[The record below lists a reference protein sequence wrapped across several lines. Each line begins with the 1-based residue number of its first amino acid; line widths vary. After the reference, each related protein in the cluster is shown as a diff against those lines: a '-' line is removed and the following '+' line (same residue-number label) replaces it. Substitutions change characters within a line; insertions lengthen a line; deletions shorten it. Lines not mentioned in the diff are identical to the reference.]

1 MAQDRQTRQ
10 ERLEKQRLRQ
20 QAHRARMKA
29 ERRPSFEDLSR
40 ALLDVAL
47 TRNLR
52 RPDHKRSKGVP
63 QEVASRL
70 KEVGFHESDTEAAW
84 LELQARYERGWSMLR
99 QRRTIAEME
108 AEGLADED
116 A

>member
-1 MAQDRQTRQ
+1 MTRQTRE

-20 QAHRARMKA
+20 RAHRARMKS
-29 ERRPSFEDLSR
+29 ERRPSFEDLAR
-40 ALLDVAL
+40 AILDVAL
-47 TRNLR
+47 TYNVR
-52 RPDHKRSKGVP
+52 RGRHKRLKGFLGEISK
-63 QEVASRL
+63 RL

>member
-1 MAQDRQTRQ
+1 MARDRQQRE

-29 ERRPSFEDLSR
+29 ERRPSYEDLSR
-40 ALLDVAL
+40 AVLDVAL
-47 TRNLR
+47 TYNVR
-52 RPDHKRSKGVP
+52 RGRYRRLKGFLQEISK
-63 QEVASRL
+63 RL

-108 AEGLADED
+108 AGGLADEEG
-116 A
+116 